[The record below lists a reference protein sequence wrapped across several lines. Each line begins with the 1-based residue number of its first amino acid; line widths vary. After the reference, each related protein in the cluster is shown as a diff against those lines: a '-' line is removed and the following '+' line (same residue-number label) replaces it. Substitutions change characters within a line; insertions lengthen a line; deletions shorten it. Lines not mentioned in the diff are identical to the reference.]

1 MKHFANSVQSP
12 DIPDHPKEDQN
23 KIGGFLSFDICDFIL
38 HMRPDEIVHMIY
50 AFIITNGLSFRI
62 VEDKYLSHLLPI
74 PISRQKVARVCD
86 TTAKLIDQKITTQ
99 ALSYREV
106 VGAFD

>member
-38 HMRPDEIVHMIY
+38 VAHRPESREPIMSHFY
-50 AFIITNGLSFRI
+50 CTRCNKWFSFGSSI
-62 VEDKYLSHLLPI
+62 GNINTHLRFRHDDLW
-74 PISRQKVARVCD
+74 
-86 TTAKLIDQKITTQ
+86 
-99 ALSYREV
+99 
-106 VGAFD
+106 

>member
-1 MKHFANSVQSP
+1 MTHFYCTRC
-12 DIPDHPKEDQN
+12 N
-23 KIGGFLSFDICDFIL
+23 KWFSFGSSIGNIKTHLRCRHDDLWQPI
-38 HMRPDEIVHMIY
+38 RPDEIVHMIY

-62 VEDKYLSHLLPI
+62 VEDKYLSRLLPI
-74 PISRQKVARVCD
+74 PISRQQVARVCD
-86 TTAKLIDQKITTQ
+86 TAAKLIDQKITTQ